1 MQLQTALYLNGA
13 SVPGVR
19 AEWQELK
26 KPIRAFAQRLKGKQG
41 RFRGNLC
48 GKRVDFS
55 GRTVISPDPNLE
67 IDELGVPVHIARV
80 LTYPERV
87 FSENLSQLRRLVLN
101 GPDVWPGANYV
112 ESAGAGNKRSLKF
125 GDRRRAASELKAGDP
140 NPNPNPLTLTLT
152 LTLALTLIL
161 TLTLTLKPNPL
172 P

>member
-1 MQLQTALYLNGA
+1 M
-13 SVPGVR
+13 
-19 AEWQELK
+19 
-26 KPIRAFAQRLKGKQG
+26 
-41 RFRGNLC
+41 
-48 GKRVDFS
+48 
-55 GRTVISPDPNLE
+55 ISPDPNLE

>member
-1 MQLQTALYLNGA
+1 M
-13 SVPGVR
+13 PGVR

-112 ESAGAGNKRSLKF
+112 ESAGAANKRSLKF

-140 NPNPNPLTLTLT
+140 HPNPNPLTLTLT
-152 LTLALTLIL
+152 LT
-161 TLTLTLKPNPL
+161 P
-172 P
+172 